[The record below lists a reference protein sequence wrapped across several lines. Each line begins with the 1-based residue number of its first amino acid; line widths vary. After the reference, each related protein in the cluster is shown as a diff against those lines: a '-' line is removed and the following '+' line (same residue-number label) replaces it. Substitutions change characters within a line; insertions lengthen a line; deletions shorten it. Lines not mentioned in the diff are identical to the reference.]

1 MLTKFSTFRDKITSN
16 NSRLYK
22 KTVLAEYSH
31 DDDVMYLLEFIY
43 NPFIVTGISKKKIM
57 KKCLPLKP
65 FEDVK
70 SLLEYIKQN
79 NTGTDDVLGRIR
91 GTKRHL
97 GLPDDPLDGIITKSI
112 TLGIDVKTI
121 NSVIPNFIPE
131 FNVQLANSY
140 FENQAAVNTEFTLTT
155 KIDGARIIAMKDT
168 DGTVHFWARS
178 GKQYIGLVELE
189 AEFATRMP
197 NNICLD
203 GELVVTK
210 KTKNTYTETMKI
222 IRLNGPKKGLQML
235 VFDCMTAEEFKNQNC
250 DKPYIQRRAMLE
262 SIVASDCKYFHV
274 LPVLY
279 RGTDTDKITTF
290 LNKAIMEGE
299 EGIMVN
305 LDNAKYEFKRSN
317 TLLKVKRMH
326 DIDLRVIG
334 FEEGDGKYTGMLG
347 SIIVQYKNTP
357 VKVGSGMSYDFR
369 THVWNHKDDYLGR
382 IATIQYFE
390 FTKDNS
396 LRFPVFIDF
405 RDDKDEP
412 DA

>member
-1 MLTKFSTFRDKITSN
+1 
-16 NSRLYK
+16 
-22 KTVLAEYSH
+22 
-31 DDDVMYLLEFIY
+31 
-43 NPFIVTGISKKKIM
+43 
-57 KKCLPLKP
+57 
-65 FEDVK
+65 
-70 SLLEYIKQN
+70 
-79 NTGTDDVLGRIR
+79 
-91 GTKRHL
+91 
-97 GLPDDPLDGIITKSI
+97 
-112 TLGIDVKTI
+112 
-121 NSVIPNFIPE
+121 
-131 FNVQLANSY
+131 
-140 FENQAAVNTEFTLTT
+140 
-155 KIDGARIIAMKDT
+155 
-168 DGTVHFWARS
+168 
-178 GKQYIGLVELE
+178 
-189 AEFATRMP
+189 
-197 NNICLD
+197 
-203 GELVVTK
+203 
-210 KTKNTYTETMKI
+210 
-222 IRLNGPKKGLQML
+222 
-235 VFDCMTAEEFKNQNC
+235 
-250 DKPYIQRRAMLE
+250 
-262 SIVASDCKYFHV
+262 
-274 LPVLY
+274 
-279 RGTDTDKITTF
+279 
-290 LNKAIMEGE
+290 MEGE